1 MASPAPDERCIRQY
15 ALVPRIRNEFR
26 LALAQEN
33 RLASTLPPG
42 SSCRP
47 PSLHDRNELAHLLLD
62 AYRETIDDEGETITE
77 ALQAID
83 DYLQRI
89 LPQYSLVAERD
100 GSLVAMAF
108 TVVVRGTHYIDPVA
122 TASAYKRNGIGAATV
137 SAVLE
142 LLADDDIVEVGAV
155 ITDGNVPSERLFSR
169 LGFERFGE
177 WR

>member
-1 MASPAPDERCIRQY
+1 M
-15 ALVPRIRNEFR
+15 RNEFR
-26 LALAQEN
+26 RATLEGN
-33 RLASTLPPG
+33 RLASTLAPW

-47 PSLHDRNELAHLLLD
+47 PSQHDRTELAHLLLD

-77 ALQAID
+77 ARQAID

-100 GSLVAMAF
+100 GSLLAMAF

-137 SAVLE
+137 SAVLQM
-142 LLADDDIVEVGAV
+142 LADDDIVDVGAV
-155 ITDGNVPSERLFSR
+155 ITEGNVPSERLFLS
-169 LGFERFGE
+169 LGFERVGVG
-177 WR
+177 R